1 MHHAPAVTTER
12 EALER
17 LHAMEAELVA
27 VRREL
32 EHTHRLATI
41 GTITAGVAHEIN
53 NLLTP
58 ALAYAQRATS
68 DPDDTAL
75 LQKAVEKSR
84 AGIDAASRIL
94 DAVLGFSCADE
105 EPDDA
110 RPDAALQAAIDCIGR
125 DLSKDGITIERQ
137 IPADL
142 RCRIR
147 PLALQQVLLNLVLNA
162 CKALRPRGGRI
173 IVTAAKHGQQ
183 TIRISVADTGPG
195 VPREI
200 ATTLFE
206 PFVTAPIDG
215 GRRNGRSAPGQGGSG
230 LGLTVCRRT
239 IEAAGGTIAVD
250 SSPGQGATFLI
261 ELPAADHP

>member
-1 MHHAPAVTTER
+1 MHHAPTITSER
-12 EALER
+12 DALER

-58 ALAYAQRATS
+58 ALAYAQRAAS
-68 DPDDTAL
+68 DPEDTAL

-94 DAVLGFSCADE
+94 EAVLGFSCAEE
-105 EPDDA
+105 EPNSA
-110 RPDAALQAAIDCIGR
+110 RPELALQAAIDCIGR
-125 DLSKDGITIERQ
+125 DLSKDGITIERR
-137 IPADL
+137 IPTDL
-142 RCRIR
+142 ACRIR
-147 PLALQQVLLNLVLNA
+147 PLALQQVLLNLLLNA

-173 IVTAAKHGQQ
+173 VVSAETPDNK
-183 TIRISVADTGPG
+183 TVRIAVADTGPG
-195 VPREI
+195 IPEEI
-200 ATTLFE
+200 ISTLFE
-206 PFVTAPIDG
+206 PFVTAPIA
-215 GRRNGRSAPGQGGSG
+215 NGRSSGRRADQQGGSG

-250 SSPGQGATFLI
+250 SSPGEGATFRI
-261 ELPAADHP
+261 DLPAAPEA

>member
-1 MHHAPAVTTER
+1 MHHAPVITSER
-12 EALER
+12 DALER

-58 ALAYAQRATS
+58 ALAYAQRAAS

-84 AGIDAASRIL
+84 TGIDAASRIL

-105 EPDDA
+105 EPDTA

-125 DLSKDGITIERQ
+125 DLSKDGITIERT
-137 IPADL
+137 IPPDL
-142 RCRIR
+142 TCRIR
-147 PLALQQVLLNLVLNA
+147 PLALQQVLLNLLLNA
-162 CKALRPRGGRI
+162 CKAMRPRGGRI
-173 IVTAAKHGQQ
+173 TVSAERPDAA
-183 TIRISVADTGPG
+183 TVRIIVADTGPG
-195 VPREI
+195 IPEDI
-200 ATTLFE
+200 ISTLFE
-206 PFVTAPIDG
+206 PFVTAPIA
-215 GRRNGRSAPGQGGSG
+215 NGRPSTGPADQQGGSG

-239 IEAAGGTIAVD
+239 INAAGGTITVD
-250 SSPGQGATFLI
+250 SSSGEGAVFCI
-261 ELPAADHP
+261 ELPAAPEA